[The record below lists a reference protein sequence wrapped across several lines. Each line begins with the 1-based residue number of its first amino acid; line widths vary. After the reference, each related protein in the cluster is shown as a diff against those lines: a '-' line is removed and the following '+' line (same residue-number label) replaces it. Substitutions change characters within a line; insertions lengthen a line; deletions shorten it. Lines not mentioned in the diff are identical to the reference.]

1 MIKPVVRSTLY
12 ESVLEQMLTSIE
24 RGYWEPGGRM
34 PGESALASKFQVSRN
49 SIREVMKS
57 LAFFGIVE
65 PRPGNGTFLSPNALR
80 NIHNTELVKLI
91 SGRSSLIELMEVR
104 LLIEAQ
110 AAYWASERATKET
123 IAELEAILREEK
135 LLPEPD
141 VDLHAR
147 FHDTIVKLSGNKLL
161 IQLYNSIR
169 AEISIQRKKFKEW
182 PVEELRKFSIEHAQI
197 LDRIKNKDPKSA
209 RDLMQTHI
217 MDSLWKILEN
227 GKEPLSRGLDPR
239 GGLKPLTEETDRP
252 GERLRRSLKKR

>member
-104 LLIEAQ
+104 LIEAQ